1 MVSLAPICFGIPM
14 TATVAC
20 GFVGGFALGVG
31 MAACLPLYTRLLLR
45 QCGSGRWCSG
55 CARRLGGF
63 FLPQLSALVKSQTG
77 SVYLSVSPL
86 VAAIAIAMLMQQF
99 VVRAI
104 VKSGKQTAT
113 SQDLDRLSSAL
124 SDAGKGTAAAPLP
137 QTANKDSGASKH
149 E

>member
-1 MVSLAPICFGIPM
+1 
-14 TATVAC
+14 
-20 GFVGGFALGVG
+20 
-31 MAACLPLYTRLLLR
+31 
-45 QCGSGRWCSG
+45 
-55 CARRLGGF
+55 
-63 FLPQLSALVKSQTG
+63 
-77 SVYLSVSPL
+77 
-86 VAAIAIAMLMQQF
+86 MLMQQF

-137 QTANKDSGASKH
+137 QRANKDSSASKH